1 MKFSRLY
8 ILGIVGF
15 LLLVFIVEYRMPR
28 RYNWNP
34 TFSARS
40 EQPFGCQ
47 LFDSVLSANMPKGYQ
62 VTRQT
67 LYQLQQAD
75 SVHPRAIM
83 ILGESLYNMEDVDI
97 KTMFRMAERGNRFLL
112 AGESFSPQLKDTL
125 VIYTTIDWDTQT
137 QKMGLPQ
144 NYTRDS
150 LIAWV
155 GGNSAYPPRTFMLYP
170 QMGEHHILIDTES
183 DAIQRVYHALA
194 ISPKSDTWMTAME
207 FPIGKGSIIMVS
219 TPLLFTNYGILDNE
233 GRDYVMRILNGLK
246 DLPLVR
252 TTAYLPTYDRGVDDS
267 PLRYFLAHPPLRW
280 AIYLAMLTI
289 IAFMFF
295 TARRRQRAIP
305 IVKEPEN
312 RSMEFVDLIAKLYEQ
327 RRDYRDITL
336 KKFVYFADDL
346 RRQLHIDI
354 TDTAEDVQNIGL
366 LAHATG
372 LEGSDIALL
381 LSELRRLHLDESPIT
396 KKQAAL
402 YIGRMNEIVKQIT

>member
-1 MKFSRLY
+1 
-8 ILGIVGF
+8 
-15 LLLVFIVEYRMPR
+15 MPR
-28 RYNWNP
+28 RYNWQP

-47 LFDSVLSANMPKGYQ
+47 LFDSVLSATMPKGYQ
-62 VTRQT
+62 VIRQT

-75 SVHPRAIM
+75 SIHPRAIL
-83 ILGESLYNMEDVDI
+83 ILGETLYDLGDVDI

-112 AGESFSPQLKDTL
+112 AGEAFSPQLMDTL
-125 VIYTTIDWDTQT
+125 GIYTTIDWDTQA
-137 QKMGLPQ
+137 KKIGLTQ

-155 GGNSAYPPRTFMLYP
+155 GDDSTYHPRTFMFYP
-170 QMGEHHILIDTES
+170 QLGDHHILVDTDS
-183 DAIQRVYHALA
+183 DAVRRVCHVLA
-194 ISPKSDTWMTAME
+194 ISPKSDTWMTALE

-219 TPLLFTNYGILDNE
+219 TPLLFTNYGILDDE
-233 GRDYVMRILNGLK
+233 GRDYVMRVLNGVK

-252 TTAYLPTYDRGVDDS
+252 TTAYLPTQNRGADGS

-280 AIYLAMLTI
+280 ALYLTMLTI
-289 IAFMFF
+289 LVFMFF

-312 RSMEFVDLIAKLYEQ
+312 RSKEFVDLIATLYEQ

-354 TDTAEDVQNIGL
+354 TDAAEDVQNIGL
-366 LAHATG
+366 LAQATG

-381 LSELRRLHLDESPIT
+381 LSELRRLHVDESPIT
-396 KKQAAL
+396 KKQAAH